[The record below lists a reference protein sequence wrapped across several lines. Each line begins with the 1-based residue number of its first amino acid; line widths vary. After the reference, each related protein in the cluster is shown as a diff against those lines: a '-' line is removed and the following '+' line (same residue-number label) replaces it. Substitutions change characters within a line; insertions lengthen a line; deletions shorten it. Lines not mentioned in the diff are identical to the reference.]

1 MFQDNDYIGI
11 GFGQPLKSTSTVGG
25 GTAGDD
31 ALSPF
36 LWELTYS
43 FKVNDGVTVIP
54 AIFGGT
60 DIQRQVMSGNIDEYA
75 SIRMRQGDTRIGESA
90 AMPPDLDASYL
101 KLNLPGSPLPANGLL
116 APQNVNA
123 AEATQK
129 MIMSEEQM
137 FLAQYL
143 PAAGLSQL
151 PVGQPP
157 LESGKG
163 KK

>member
-1 MFQDNDYIGI
+1 
-11 GFGQPLKSTSTVGG
+11 
-25 GTAGDD
+25 
-31 ALSPF
+31 
-36 LWELTYS
+36 
-43 FKVNDGVTVIP
+43 
-54 AIFGGT
+54 
-60 DIQRQVMSGNIDEYA
+60 MSGNIDEYA
-75 SIRMRQGDTRIGESA
+75 NIRMRQDEIKIGESA

-101 KLNLPGSPLPANGLL
+101 KLNLPGSPLPVNGLL
-116 APQNVNA
+116 APQNIIGA
-123 AEATQK
+123 QQTQD